1 MKCLFPRNRLC
12 KYFSSKSELLPKNR
26 VVCAHAYKMGAALA
40 RHAPPPVQAL
50 ISTLMR
56 AQLELVVAGLD
67 SSGKTTLVRALRQET
82 AASESPLPTTGLVF
96 HRTRRAGIALRIW
109 DLGGG
114 QRFRRS
120 WSQQA
125 KTCDALIFVVDATDG
140 ARIAEARQA
149 LHDLLI
155 ETGRRTLPTL
165 ILANKVDLISADHRG
180 PDELGVCEP
189 VIRGLGLDARS
200 PCAWCVLSV
209 SAQRGTNLEKA
220 PRWLVL
226 QAHASR
232 TSPAQEDDAI
242 EVGAAASFLQRVQLR
257 SAALQRKLAWLRGS
271 HHAFTSLRRA
281 LLDDADEE
289 PL

>member
-1 MKCLFPRNRLC
+1 MCLPR
-12 KYFSSKSELLPKNR
+12 
-26 VVCAHAYKMGAALA
+26 AQMGAALA
-40 RHAPPPVQAL
+40 RHAPAPVQAL

-67 SSGKTTLVRALRQET
+67 GSGKTTLVRALRQET
-82 AASESPLPTTGLVF
+82 AASEPPLPTTGLVF

-114 QRFRRS
+114 RRFRRS

-140 ARIAEARQA
+140 VRIAEARQA
-149 LHDLLI
+149 LQDLLI

-165 ILANKVDLISADHRG
+165 VLANKVDLVSADRRG
-180 PDELGVCEP
+180 TDELGVCEP
-189 VIRGLGLDARS
+189 VIRGLGLDERS

-220 PRWLVL
+220 LRWLVL

-232 TSPAQEDDAI
+232 TDAAEDDDTI
-242 EVGAAASFLQRVQLR
+242 EVGAAASLRQRVQLR
-257 SAALQRKLAWLRGS
+257 SAALQRRLAWLRGGR
-271 HHAFTSLRRA
+271 HAFTSLRDA
-281 LLDDADEE
+281 LIDDADEE